1 MKKTLLIVGVLSIA
15 FISQIRAQEAEAP
28 MAHPYNQWSIEAGA
42 GFNKPV
48 HAWTGNYSTETVS
61 PYTLNVGARYMF
73 NEFVGLKAMFSY
85 DNIKSADNTPDFE
98 SKFYTYSLEGVANLG
113 RIMKFESWT
122 KTLNVLGHA
131 GLGYS
136 RLAPEAGMYNDEVD
150 QMVNFRGGVTGE
162 IKLSDKF
169 AITGDISVLAN
180 IRQDLTWDGLNVDNH
195 DNIQG
200 IMFNGTVG
208 LVYYMGKAKEHADWY
223 VMNDNLQE
231 QITGLDG
238 RVTAIEG
245 DLNDADGD
253 GVADYLDKEPNS
265 PTGATVDT
273 HGVTVDKNN
282 NGMVDSS
289 ESYLDNTYVRKDA
302 AVANGNGDFLAKL
315 LNDGYVSVFFDFDS
329 SKVKLASSKD
339 AINFISTYL
348 KDNSSVNAELS
359 GFADEVGATEYNNKL
374 SEKRAQAVKSAL
386 VEAGI
391 DAGRITI
398 KGQGEVTDN
407 AHYLAR
413 RVTVKLK

>member
-1 MKKTLLIVGVLSIA
+1 MKKTLVIIGVLSIA
-15 FISQIRAQEAEAP
+15 FVSQIKAQEAEASVVR
-28 MAHPYNQWSIEAGA
+28 PYNQWSIEAAG

-85 DNIKSADNTPDFE
+85 DNIKSADNTPNFE

-136 RLAPEAGMYNDEVD
+136 RLAPENGMYNNEVD

-169 AITGDISVLAN
+169 AITGDVSVSAN
-180 IRQDLTWDGLNVDNH
+180 IRQNLTWDGLNVDNH
-195 DNIQG
+195 KNIQG

-223 VMNDNLQE
+223 LANDNLQE

-245 DLNDADGD
+245 NLNDADGD
-253 GVADYLDKEPNS
+253 GVADYLDKEPNT
-265 PTGATVDT
+265 PAGAIVDT
-273 HGVTVDKNN
+273 HGVSVDKNN

-289 ESYLDNTYVRKDA
+289 ESYLDNTYVRKDGS
-302 AVANGNGDFLAKL
+302 VANGNGDFLAKL

-329 SKVKLASSKD
+329 YKVKLASSKD
-339 AINFISTYL
+339 AINFIATYL
-348 KDNSSVNAELS
+348 KDNASQNIELL
-359 GFADEVGATEYNNKL
+359 GYADEVGTTAYNNKL
-374 SEKRAQAVKSAL
+374 SEKRAEAVKTAL
-386 VEAGI
+386 VKTGV

-407 AHYLAR
+407 VDYLAR
-413 RVTVKLK
+413 RVIVKLK

>member
-1 MKKTLLIVGVLSIA
+1 MKKTLLLVGALSIA
-15 FISQIRAQEAEAP
+15 FISQTKAQEAEVQTAK
-28 MAHPYNQWSIEAGA
+28 PYNQWSIEAGA

-48 HAWTGNYSTETVS
+48 HAWTGGYNTETVS

-85 DNIKSADNTPDFE
+85 DNIESGDDYLDFE

-136 RLAPEAGMYNDEVD
+136 RLAPETGMYNDKVD
-150 QMVNFRGGVTGE
+150 QMLNFRGGVTGE
-162 IKLSDKF
+162 VKLSDKF
-169 AITGDISVLAN
+169 ALTGDVSVLAN
-180 IRQDLTWDGLNVDNH
+180 MRQDLTWNGGVDNH
-195 DNIQG
+195 NSIQG
-200 IMFNGTVG
+200 ILFNGTVG
-208 LVYYMGKAKEHADWY
+208 LVYYMGKAKVHADWY
-223 VMNDNLQE
+223 DADLQG
-231 QITGLDG
+231 QINALDG
-238 RVTAIEG
+238 RVTAVEG
-245 DLNDADGD
+245 NQNDADGD
-253 GVADYLDKEPNS
+253 GVADYLDKEANTAS
-265 PTGATVDT
+265 GAIVDT
-273 HGVTVDKNN
+273 HGVAVDKND
-282 NGMVDSS
+282 NGMADSS

-302 AVANGNGDFLAKL
+302 VVEKVDFLAKL

-329 SKVKLASSKD
+329 SKVKTVSSKD

-359 GFADEVGATEYNNKL
+359 GYADEVGATEYNNKL
-374 SEKRAQAVKSAL
+374 SEKRAQSVKTAL

-398 KGQGEVTDN
+398 KGLGEVSDN
-407 AHYLAR
+407 ADYLAR